1 MFYRMILG
9 DPLDTEGESGRE
21 VEGLFTAE
29 EIEAVRE
36 RYCSLPQTTG
46 VIFARPACGNCDD
59 CSHGEICN
67 R

>member
-1 MFYRMILG
+1 MFYRMILA
-9 DPLDTEGESGRE
+9 DPLDTEGESGRV

-36 RYCSLPQTTG
+36 RYYDLPQTTG
-46 VIFARPACGNCDD
+46 VIFARCACGNCDE
-59 CSHGEICN
+59 CEHGDICN